1 MKELH
6 WVRQHSLYIILFI
19 LFLVT
24 AALDI
29 VNFDS
34 YVYKI
39 LCGVLSPFTGSP
51 CTDFYD
57 IPIWTVYLSLA
68 IVAALTHVHGE
79 IKISNRHLS
88 SHKH

>member
-1 MKELH
+1 MKEKS
-6 WVRQHSLYIILFI
+6 WIARHSLFIILFV

-34 YVYKI
+34 FVYKAI
-39 LCGVLSPFTGSP
+39 CGALSPFTNSP

-79 IKISNRHLS
+79 IRISNKHLS
-88 SHKH
+88 SRK

>member
-1 MKELH
+1 MKTNWFRH
-6 WVRQHSLYIILFI
+6 NSLYIFLVVLFI
-19 LFLVT
+19 LT

-34 YVYKI
+34 FVYKAI
-39 LCGVLSPFTGSP
+39 CGVLSPFTGSP

-68 IVAALTHVHGE
+68 IVLAVTHVHGE

>member
-1 MKELH
+1 MTESH
-6 WVRQHSLYIILFI
+6 WFRKHSLYIFLFV

-34 YVYKI
+34 FIYKNI
-39 LCGVLSPFTGSP
+39 CGALSPFTKSP

-79 IKISNRHLS
+79 IKISNKHLS

>member
-1 MKELH
+1 MKRSWFAH
-6 WVRQHSLYIILFI
+6 NSLYVFLFALFI
-19 LFLVT
+19 LT

-34 YVYKI
+34 FVYKTI
-39 LCGVLSPFTGSP
+39 CGFLAPLTNSP

-68 IVAALTHVHGE
+68 IVLAVTHVHGE
-79 IKISNRHLS
+79 IKISNKHLS